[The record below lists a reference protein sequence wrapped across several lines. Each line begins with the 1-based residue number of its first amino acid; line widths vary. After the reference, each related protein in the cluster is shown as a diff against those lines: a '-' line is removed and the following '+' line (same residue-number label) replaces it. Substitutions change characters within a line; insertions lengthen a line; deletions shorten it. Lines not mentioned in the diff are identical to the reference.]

1 MIIELQLFGG
11 RGSSSK
17 TTDQNGSK
25 SKFPKWM
32 DGSGGDVRYITDM
45 FKGKQRT
52 LTGFEDAI
60 RDAPVEIKGIFDEKG
75 QLVVAV
81 TSNSNSSVKVVPEQV
96 NAYTVT
102 HNHPIEGDRKIGAT
116 LSGADIRN
124 AIRNNNYQIRAVANG
139 PNENVY
145 ILRMTKEHAKLR
157 QAELKANREF
167 EDEFKKG
174 HKLIAE
180 KASLKSIMKQ
190 QDRTSKADKK
200 WRKIKEVYN
209 KAKKNNETILRAAS
223 EEGENLFRYGNK
235 SGRLVKHQ
243 RGSLGKAYK
252 IQRNFEIKYKK
263 EMPTST
269 FNQVELGLLQNQW
282 KQVTTKTDTYTPN
295 YEYIQVRKGPWSKLK
310 NR

>member
-1 MIIELQLFGG
+1 M
-11 RGSSSK
+11 
-17 TTDQNGSK
+17 
-25 SKFPKWM
+25 
-32 DGSGGDVRYITDM
+32 
-45 FKGKQRT
+45 
-52 LTGFEDAI
+52 
-60 RDAPVEIKGIFDEKG
+60 
-75 QLVVAV
+75 VVAV
-81 TSNSNSSVKVVPEQV
+81 TSNSNSSVRFVPEQKD
-96 NAYTVT
+96 AYTVT

-157 QAELKANREF
+157 QAELKARREF
-167 EDEFKKG
+167 IKEGDKAYYSGIEKISQKQSE
-174 HKLIAE
+174 KLDKAE
-180 KASLKSIMKQ
+180 KKF
-190 QDRTSKADKK
+190 SKAKKAYDKA
-200 WRKIKEVYN
+200 R
-209 KAKKNNETILRAAS
+209 KNNETILRSAS
-223 EEGENLFRYGNK
+223 NEGENLFRYGNK